1 MNDYVIDRMKC
12 DCEQGELYEDLLRE
26 TERLNLMKRPEPR
39 KLRFPLGACVQC
51 KMSTGWK
58 SGVVVQHWYKPNAV
72 AVRELD
78 LNPRARFPYQIQLD
92 GKNGEEGLIFAPED
106 VDDCIRRPKTTKAEP
121 RPLLRFNINDLV
133 LVLVRKGVW
142 SSGKIVKH
150 WSLGELEGK
159 AKVNKR
165 GDLQAEERKQR
176 AIRIA
181 AARHVGLSVEHVL
194 VRSWFGF
201 RGYRDKFE
209 KMVCLQRF
217 GL

>member
-1 MNDYVIDRMKC
+1 VLDDFAARPDAFPNENQDEVVDV
-12 DCEQGELYEDLLRE
+12 E
-26 TERLNLMKRPEPR
+26 TKQWSRLSFCSLWPTNAVVDV
-39 KLRFPLGACVQC
+39 FW
-51 KMSTGWK
+51 WK

-142 SSGKIVKH
+142 SSGKSSSTGV
-150 WSLGELEGK
+150 
-159 AKVNKR
+159 
-165 GDLQAEERKQR
+165 
-176 AIRIA
+176 
-181 AARHVGLSVEHVL
+181 
-194 VRSWFGF
+194 
-201 RGYRDKFE
+201 
-209 KMVCLQRF
+209 
-217 GL
+217 